1 MVINSV
7 NLLRPFKERSIY
19 LCVGVRFPGAVAV
32 LSQGCRSISLAW
44 YPLSDI
50 PCRISLA
57 EYSYKYHIIRYL
69 NGLALYYMVYT
80 ISCTARYC
88 IPCRQYD
95 SEYDIVLFTA
105 TLYTSP

>member
-7 NLLRPFKERSIY
+7 DLLRPFKERSIY

-50 PCRISLA
+50 PCWISLA
-57 EYSYKYHIIRYL
+57 DYSYKYISMTVFLFIVANHPDPHVR
-69 NGLALYYMVYT
+69 GLYPIQKALGKKNFSNIVFT
-80 ISCTARYC
+80 GSLD
-88 IPCRQYD
+88 QYK
-95 SEYDIVLFTA
+95 
-105 TLYTSP
+105 